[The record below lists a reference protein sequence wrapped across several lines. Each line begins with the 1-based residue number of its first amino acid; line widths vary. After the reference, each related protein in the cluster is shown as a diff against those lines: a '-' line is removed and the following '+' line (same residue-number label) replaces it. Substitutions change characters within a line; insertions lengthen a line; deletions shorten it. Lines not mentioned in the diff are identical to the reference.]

1 MGRKKVAESTE
12 PIASKRPRRGG
23 NKDLDPLSEAPS
35 FDSNE
40 QGRDNNLAHEEE
52 VEESQREPSDDE
64 RSGARLP
71 EPPHGVANQEPDMS
85 FQLRMLEFMDNV
97 NRELKRGK
105 KERARQD
112 KLIEHLMMQ
121 GSKPSSS
128 TKKLAKVNMPS
139 TFSGLGKARKV
150 KEFLLE
156 MDNYYDVQKPEEEDK
171 VSIAVT
177 FLKDHAL
184 QWWTSKKEQEPEVV
198 ASLTWAGFKELLC
211 ERFTPEYQ
219 ELREG
224 MNLVQM
230 RHAGSLKAY
239 VRDFNAQMN
248 ATPKMDE
255 FAKKCIFLGGL
266 QKWVVNALFKFPSL
280 PEDVAGIIKIAER
293 IEADGP
299 ERKTSG
305 PSQQSGL
312 SRNASRGK
320 ERKKHGSG
328 MRHKG
333 QAEGG
338 PSNKGEHQGAKHAK
352 SEDKGA
358 DAKQK
363 RCHGCGK
370 IGHFVADCPDRK
382 VSTESSLACVA
393 DRMLEGGFVAK
404 ASSLK
409 PRPGLL
415 YFEAQ
420 IKGKDVSC
428 LVDTGAT
435 HSFMSPK
442 LARELGLQ
450 TRRASKPINVRFAKG
465 EPHKAKEVALD
476 VILTSGTLEFV
487 ESFTLCEMDEVDL
500 ILGDTFFEAHA
511 VDVRRKPARLVV
523 CRDDKELVL
532 KLTRAPI
539 AVGGK
544 LNLVALDQMI
554 EDRFMVVVRVGQE
567 EDQAA
572 GKAKGDKPL
581 PKHIQEVL
589 AKYKD
594 VLTNELPQEL
604 PPRREVDHKIEVIP
618 GSEPPSKAPYRLNQ
632 KELMELK
639 KQLNDL
645 LARGYIRP
653 SKSPYGAPVLFVDK
667 KDGKLRMCIDY
678 RALNKVTIKNNYPLP
693 RIDDLFDRLAGA
705 KYFSRIDLKSG
716 YYQIRIA
723 DGDVEKT
730 ACRTRYGS
738 YEFLVMPFGLCNA
751 PSTFTTL
758 MNTIFRE
765 EMDDFVIIYID
776 DILVFSKT
784 AEEHARHLEVVLKK
798 LRDNKLYANGEKSEF
813 AELEIEFL
821 GHVLTGDGIKP
832 DAKKVKAI
840 QEWKQ
845 PHTQKGLRSFLGL
858 ANYYRRFI
866 RNFSKIAKPLS
877 DLLKKG
883 VNQVWDEFCHQA
895 FEELKCKLSSPPVLK
910 FPEFEKPFEVHTD
923 ASDFAIGGVLMQDG
937 RPVAYESK
945 KLDGCQRR
953 WPTHEK
959 ELFAVVHCLKT
970 WQHYLGLHKT
980 KVFTDNVSLK
990 YFETQAQMSAKQLR
1004 WHDTLALMNV
1014 DLIHKPG
1021 RDNVVP
1027 DALSRREEFQAMSTT
1042 QVLRLMYKG
1051 EGDLERRIR
1060 EGYMKD
1066 PEAQRL
1072 LGELRQG
1079 KKLKEIKLVDG
1090 LLKYKQSRVY
1100 VPEGKLRLLV
1110 LKEEHDS
1117 PIAGHR
1123 GEKATI
1129 ATVSR
1134 RYYWPGMKDEIAHFV
1149 KTCVK
1154 CQLNRASYQKQ
1165 AGLLQP
1171 LPIPPGPWH
1180 SVSMDFITSLP
1191 ESQGHDAIL
1200 VMVDRFS
1207 KLAHMVPTRG
1217 TVTAYETAKLFLDTW
1232 WKHHGLPRVIVSDR
1246 DPKFTS
1252 AFWRHFFRKVGT
1264 KLSFSTA
1271 FHPQTDGQ
1279 TERVN
1284 GVLNQYLRNFVSA
1297 DQRDWVDYVGLAEFS
1312 YNAATHSAT
1321 KQSPFMVAYGVEP
1334 LQPADL
1340 ALEGARSTLEFSQ
1353 DGEDLAKKR
1362 EQRLE
1367 KTKMLLEKAQKRY
1380 EKQVNAGRREV
1391 EYEVGQKVLLNVK
1404 NFTMPEGLTPKFMSK
1419 FAGPFPIVERVVKDV
1434 YRLELPPEIKVHPT
1448 FHVSLLKPFKE
1459 DTLWPDR
1466 KQVIRP
1472 PPELVGDHLEFEVE
1486 GILKTRNRK
1495 KKGKEYLVKWRGYHE
1510 KEATWVAAKD
1520 MMNAKEVVERFEA
1533 ARNSNKRQRRH

>member
-1 MGRKKVAESTE
+1 MGKKKTIEGDE
-12 PIASKRPRRGG
+12 PGASKRPRTRG
-23 NKDLDPLSEAPS
+23 NKDPDPTSEAHS
-35 FDSNE
+35 HDSNE
-40 QGRDNNLAHEEE
+40 QSAASESNEQRDLSLQEEPLGEEE
-52 VEESQREPSDDE
+52 RSRSRPLESPEGVERHDPQS
-64 RSGARLP
+64 A
-71 EPPHGVANQEPDMS
+71 
-85 FQLRMLEFMDNV
+85 FQVKMLEFMDSV
-97 NRELKRGK
+97 NQELKRGK
-105 KERARQD
+105 EERDRQER
-112 KLIEHLMMQ
+112 LIEHLMMQ
-121 GSKPSSS
+121 GPRPSSS

-156 MDNYYDVQKPEEEDK
+156 MDNYYDVQKPDEEDK

-184 QWWTSKKEQEPEVV
+184 QWWTSKKEQEPELV
-198 ASLTWAGFKELLC
+198 ANLTWVGFKDMLS

-230 RHAGSLKAY
+230 RHTGSLKAY

-255 FAKKCIFLGGL
+255 FSKKCIFLGGL
-266 QKWVVNALFKFPSL
+266 QKWVVDALFKFPKL

-299 ERKTSG
+299 ERKSSG
-305 PSQQSGL
+305 PSQQSG
-312 SRNASRGK
+312 SNRNASRGK
-320 ERKKHGSG
+320 ERKKFGFG
-328 MRHKG
+328 NKHKG
-333 QAEGG
+333 QADGG
-338 PSNKGEHQGAKHAK
+338 ASNKGEHQGGKPSK
-352 SEDKGA
+352 GGDKGGDTKA
-358 DAKQK
+358 K

-370 IGHFVADCPDRK
+370 IGHFIADCPDKK
-382 VSTESSLACVA
+382 VSTTASLACVE

-415 YFEAQ
+415 FLEAQ
-420 IKGKDVSC
+420 VKDKDVSC

-442 LARELGLQ
+442 LARELGLPLQ
-450 TRRASKPINVRFAKG
+450 KASKPINVRFAKG
-465 EPHKAKEVALD
+465 EPHKTEEVALQ
-476 VILTSGTLEFV
+476 VTLRCGTLEFV
-487 ESFTLCEMDEVDL
+487 ENFTLCEMDEVDL
-500 ILGDTFFEAHA
+500 ILGDTFFEAHT

-523 CRDDKELVL
+523 RRDGKELVL
-532 KLTRAPI
+532 KLTRGPSI
-539 AVGGK
+539 AGGK
-544 LNLVALDQMI
+544 LNLVSLDQML
-554 EDRFMVVVRVGQE
+554 EQQFVVMAREEQVGH
-567 EDQAA
+567 
-572 GKAKGDKPL
+572 KGEVVQQPL
-581 PKHIQEVL
+581 PKEIQEVL

-594 VLTNELPQEL
+594 VLTNELPKKL

-618 GSEPPSKAPYRLNQ
+618 GAEPPSKAPYRLNQ

-645 LARGYIRP
+645 LERGYVRP

-723 DGDVEKT
+723 DADVEKT

-765 EMDDFVIIYID
+765 EMDDFVIVYID

-784 AEEHARHLEVVLKK
+784 AEEHARHLEAVLKK

-813 AELEIEFL
+813 AQLEIEFL
-821 GHVLTGDGIKP
+821 GHVVTGDGIKP
-832 DAKKVKAI
+832 DMKKVKAI
-840 QEWKQ
+840 QEWKR
-845 PHTQKGLRSFLGL
+845 PSTQKGLRSFLGL

-883 VNQVWDEFCHQA
+883 VNQVWDEFCYQA
-895 FEELKCKLSSPPVLK
+895 FEELKNKLSSPPVLK
-910 FPEFEKPFEVHTD
+910 FPEFDKPFEVHTD

-937 RPVAYESK
+937 RPIAYESK

-980 KVFTDNVSLK
+980 KVYTDNVSLK

-1027 DALSRREEFQAMSTT
+1027 DALSRKEELHAMSTT
-1042 QVLRLMYKG
+1042 QVLRLMYRG
-1051 EGDLERRIR
+1051 EGNWERRIR

-1066 PEAQRL
+1066 PEAQQM
-1072 LGELRQG
+1072 LGDLRKG
-1079 KKLKEIKLVDG
+1079 KKLKEIKLVNG

-1100 VPEGKLRLLV
+1100 VPQGKLRLLV

-1134 RYYWPGMKDEIAHFV
+1134 RYYWPGMKEDITHFV

-1191 ESQGHDAIL
+1191 ESQGYDAIL

-1207 KLAHMVPTRG
+1207 KLAHVVPTRG
-1217 TVTAYETAKLFLDTW
+1217 TATALETAKIFLNAW

-1264 KLSFSTA
+1264 KLTFSTA

-1321 KQSPFMVAYGVEP
+1321 KESPFKVAYGVEP

-1340 ALEGARSTLEFSQ
+1340 ALEGAHSTLEFNQ

-1362 EQRLE
+1362 EQMLE
-1367 KTKMLLEKAQKRY
+1367 KTRLLLEKARRRY
-1380 EKQVNAGRREV
+1380 EKQVNARRREV
-1391 EYEVGQKVLLNVK
+1391 EFEVGQKVLLNVK

-1419 FAGPFPIVERVVKDV
+1419 FAGPFPIVERVFKDV
-1434 YRLELPPEIKVHPT
+1434 YKLELPPEIKVHPT

-1472 PPELVGDHLEFEVE
+1472 PPELVGEHLEYEVE
-1486 GILKTRNRK
+1486 GILKSRNLK
-1495 KKGKEYLVKWRGYHE
+1495 NKGKEYLVKWRGYHE

-1520 MMNAKEVVERFEA
+1520 MVNAKEVVENFEKN
-1533 ARNSNKRQRRH
+1533 RGSNKKQRRH

>member
-1 MGRKKVAESTE
+1 MAKKKAAEGGEGET
-12 PIASKRPRRGG
+12 SKRPRTRRHREPRIVEEATEVD
-23 NKDLDPLSEAPS
+23 DLETNDEVESLHGEPVSS
-35 FDSNE
+35 
-40 QGRDNNLAHEEE
+40 EEE
-52 VEESQREPSDDE
+52 TE
-64 RSGARLP
+64 ARF
-71 EPPHGVANQEPDMS
+71 PHVHEGLATEDADLN
-85 FQLRMLEFMDNV
+85 FRTKMLEFMDNV
-97 NRELKRGK
+97 NQELKRT
-105 KERARQD
+105 KEKSARQER
-112 KLIEHLMMQ
+112 LIEHLLMQ

-156 MDNYYDVQKPEEEDK
+156 MDNYYDVQKPDEDDK
-171 VSIAVT
+171 VPIAVT

-184 QWWTSKKEQEPEVV
+184 QWWTSKKEQDAELVT
-198 ASLTWAGFKELLC
+198 SLTWNGFKELLS

-230 RHAGSLKAY
+230 RHTGSLKAY

-255 FAKKCIFLGGL
+255 FSKKSIFLAGL
-266 QKWVVNALFKFPSL
+266 QKWVVDALFKFPKL
-280 PEDVAGIIKIAER
+280 PDDVAGIIKIAER

-299 ERKTSG
+299 ERKPG
-305 PSQQSGL
+305 GLSQQSGL
-312 SRNASRGK
+312 SRKSSSSTQNRKPFSPKGRPFKSQNEARGD
-320 ERKKHGSG
+320 KKGDNRQGKPSKLGEKGSG
-328 MRHKG
+328 GNH
-333 QAEGG
+333 
-338 PSNKGEHQGAKHAK
+338 N
-352 SEDKGA
+352 
-358 DAKQK
+358 
-363 RCHGCGK
+363 RCHGCGQ
-370 IGHFVADCPDRK
+370 IGHFIAECPNKK
-382 VSTESSLACVA
+382 VSVQDNLAGRA
-393 DRMLEGGFVAK
+393 NQMLEGGFVAK

-409 PRPGLL
+409 PRPSLL
-415 YFEAQ
+415 FLEAQ
-420 IKGKDVSC
+420 IKGRDISC
-428 LVDTGAT
+428 LIDTGAT

-442 LARELGLQ
+442 LARELGLPAQ
-450 TRRASKPINVRFAKG
+450 KASKPINVRFAKG
-465 EPHKAKEVALD
+465 EPHQTKEVALD
-476 VILTSGTLEFV
+476 VTMTSGMVEFV

-500 ILGDTFFEAHA
+500 ILGDTFFEAHS
-511 VDVRRKPARLVV
+511 VDVRRKPTRLVV
-523 CRDDKELVL
+523 CRDGREVVL
-532 KLTRAPI
+532 QLSRNPMVA
-539 AVGGK
+539 GGK
-544 LNLVALDQMI
+544 LNLVSLEQL
-554 EDRFMVVVRVGQE
+554 EDETFLVVVRREAEVGTKQGVE
-567 EDQAA
+567 AEVA
-572 GKAKGDKPL
+572 L
-581 PKHIQEVL
+581 PKCVRNTL
-589 AKYKD
+589 NKYKD
-594 VLTNELPQEL
+594 VLTNELPREL
-604 PPRREVDHKIEVIP
+604 PPRREVDHKIDVVP
-618 GSEPPSKAPYRLNQ
+618 GAEPPSKAPYRLDQ
-632 KELMELK
+632 KKLMELK
-639 KQLNDL
+639 GQLNEL
-645 LARGYIRP
+645 LARGYVRP

-667 KDGKLRMCIDY
+667 KDGKLRMCVDY

-705 KYFSRIDLKSG
+705 RYFSRIDLKSG

-723 DGDVEKT
+723 DEDVEKT

-765 EMDDFVIIYID
+765 EMDDFVIVYID
-776 DILVFSKT
+776 DILVYSKT
-784 AEEHARHLEVVLKK
+784 AEEHARHLEVVLKR

-813 AELEIEFL
+813 AKEEIEFL
-821 GHVLTGDGIKP
+821 GHVVTGDGIKP
-832 DAKKVKAI
+832 DMKKVKAI
-840 QEWKQ
+840 QEWKR
-845 PHTQKGLRSFLGL
+845 PSTQKGLRSFLGL

-866 RNFSKIAKPLS
+866 RNFSKIARPLS

-883 VNQVWDEFCHQA
+883 VSQVWDESCCQA
-895 FEELKCKLSSPPVLK
+895 FIELKSRLSSPPVLK
-910 FPEFEKPFEVHTD
+910 FPEFDKPFEVHTD

-937 RPVAYESK
+937 RPIAYESK

-959 ELFAVVHCLKT
+959 ELFAVVHCLKM

-980 KVFTDNVSLK
+980 KVYTDNVSLK
-990 YFETQAQMSAKQLR
+990 YFETQAHVSAKQLR

-1027 DALSRREEFQAMSTT
+1027 DALSRREEFQDMSTT

-1051 EGDLERRIR
+1051 EGSLERRIR

-1072 LGELRQG
+1072 LGELRSG
-1079 KKLKEIKLVDG
+1079 KRHKQVKLENG

-1100 VPEGKLRLLV
+1100 VPQGKLRLLI

-1129 ATVSR
+1129 AMVSKR
-1134 RYYWPGMKDEIAHFV
+1134 FFWPGMKDEIAHYV

-1191 ESQGHDAIL
+1191 ESRGFDAIL

-1207 KLAHMVPTRG
+1207 KLAHMVPTKG
-1217 TVTAYETAKLFLDTW
+1217 CATALETAKLFLNAW

-1252 AFWRHFFRKVGT
+1252 AFWRHFFRRVGT
-1264 KLSFSTA
+1264 KLTFSTA

-1297 DQRDWVDYVGLAEFS
+1297 DQRDWADYVGLAEFS

-1321 KQSPFMVAYGVEP
+1321 KQSPFKVAYGVEP
-1334 LQPADL
+1334 LHPADL

-1353 DGEDLAKKR
+1353 DGEDLAKER
-1362 EQRLE
+1362 EQMVE
-1367 KTKMLLEKAQKRY
+1367 KTKWWLEKAQKRY

-1391 EYEVGQKVLLNVK
+1391 DYEVGQKVLLKVK

-1419 FAGPFPIVERVVKDV
+1419 FAGPFAIVEKLFKDV
-1434 YRLELPPEIKVHPT
+1434 YKLELPPEIKVHPT

-1459 DTLWPDR
+1459 DTLWAGR

-1472 PPELVGDHLEFEVE
+1472 PPELVGDHLEYEVE
-1486 GILKTRNRK
+1486 GILKSRNLK
-1495 KKGKEYLVKWRGYHE
+1495 SKGKEYLVKWRGYNE

-1520 MMNAKEVVERFEA
+1520 LGNAKEVVERFERD
-1533 ARNSNKRQRRH
+1533 RNSSNKRQRRH